1 MGEPAQ
7 NFTRVTMEP
16 LLNAIT
22 RNAPMALGAGGLGL
36 AAYGTYKYG
45 ETALPY
51 YNVIG
56 GQRAVIYNRISGVQM
71 DVKSEGMHFKVPWFD
86 RPTIFNVK
94 FEPYLLRSMSGSR
107 DLQMVDM
114 QLRVLCRPDP
124 SRLAQVFKSIGADY
138 REKVLPSIV
147 NEVLKSEVAR
157 HNATQLITNREQ
169 ISVEIKRVLT
179 KRANDFGILIQ
190 DVSITHLAFSDD
202 YMRSVESKQVAQQEA
217 ERAKYVVEK
226 AKQEALSIQI
236 KATGEAEAA
245 TQIGNAMKENPGF
258 LQLRRIEAARDIAQV
273 VSKSSNTV
281 FLDAGTLLLNLG
293 AHSSGVDGTSS
304 DKAAESSKSKSSWF

>member
-1 MGEPAQ
+1 MIA
-7 NFTRVTMEP
+7 
-16 LLNAIT
+16 
-22 RNAPMALGAGGLGL
+22 GAGGVLL
-36 AAYGTYKYG
+36 AGYGALRYG

-51 YNVIG
+51 YNVQG
-56 GQRAVIYNRISGVQM
+56 GQRAVVYSRFSGVQM
-71 DVKSEGMHFKVPWFD
+71 DVKEEGMHYKTPWFD

-114 QLRVLCRPDP
+114 QLRVLCRPVPDKLP
-124 SRLAQVFKSIGADY
+124 QIYKNIGADY

-169 ISVEIKRVLT
+169 ISGEIKKVLT
-179 KRANDFGILIQ
+179 SRAFEFGITVQ

-202 YMRSVESKQVAQQEA
+202 YMRAVEAKQVAQQEA
-217 ERAKYVVEK
+217 ERSKYVVMK
-226 AKQEALSIQI
+226 AEQEAMSIKI
-236 KATGEAEAA
+236 RAEGEAKAA
-245 TQIGNAMKENPGF
+245 QQIGDAMKDNPGF
-258 LQLRRIEAARDIAQV
+258 LQLRRIEAARDIATT
-273 VSKSSNTV
+273 VSKSANTV

-293 AHSSGVDGTSS
+293 SHSSDVGGGAQSHPEALS
-304 DKAAESSKSKSSWF
+304 R